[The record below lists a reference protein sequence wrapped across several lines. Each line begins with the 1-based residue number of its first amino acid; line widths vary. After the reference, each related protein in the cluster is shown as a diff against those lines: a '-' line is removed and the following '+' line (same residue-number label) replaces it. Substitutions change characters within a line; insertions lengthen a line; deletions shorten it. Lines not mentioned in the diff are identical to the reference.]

1 MLVRERMSRRVITIE
16 AGQPLRAAEALL
28 LRHRIRQLP
37 VLRDGHLVGIITH
50 RDLRSAR
57 RGSRTV
63 AEVMTAKPVV
73 IGSDAAIDEAA
84 RVLRTYK
91 VGGLPVLD
99 DGALVGIITVADV
112 LDAFVALSGVRD
124 ASVRL
129 TLISR
134 AGRDPEAR
142 ARRAVGRV
150 HGEMYWLH
158 RDTRARPPR
167 LHVRV
172 LARNLED
179 LVTALEADGFEVAG
193 VVAAPKRAPRARR

>member
-16 AGQPLRAAEALL
+16 AERPVRDAEALL

-50 RDLRSAR
+50 RDLRGAR
-57 RGSRTV
+57 RGSRSV

-73 IGSDAAIDEAA
+73 IGSDAAVDEAA

-91 VGGLPVLD
+91 VGGLPVVD
-99 DGALVGIITVADV
+99 DGVLAGIITVADV
-112 LDAFVALSGVRD
+112 LDAFVALSGVRE
-124 ASVRL
+124 ASLRL
-129 TLISR
+129 TVVSR
-134 AGRDPEAR
+134 AARDVEVR

-150 HGEMYWLH
+150 HGEVCWLH
-158 RDTRARPPR
+158 RDARARPSR
-167 LHVRV
+167 LHMRV
-172 LARNLED
+172 IARNLED

-193 VVAAPKRAPRARR
+193 VVAAPKRGPRARR